1 MPPFGIGQRAECTC
15 EQVYLR
21 AAELLAGLL
30 RRVARG
36 GVSAHTGTEIMAVGS
51 PGALTRRSNGWL
63 IVCGA
68 KCRSWPVTAS
78 MANGRCGSLW
88 GKAAARSVRWRGR
101 N

>member
-21 AAELLAGLL
+21 GAELLAGLL

-51 PGALTRRSNGWL
+51 PGADGVDRNGWL
-63 IVCGA
+63 IFRGA
-68 KCRSWPVTAS
+68 KCRSWPISAGRPSTFVSVIEGTAAAPAS
-78 MANGRCGSLW
+78 TKCGS
-88 GKAAARSVRWRGR
+88 S
-101 N
+101 